1 MDPERKSELKRNFI
15 KFCIGLLLLWLCYV
29 YIQKNPAEK
38 VSIFSWFE
46 VIYQKIQIVVRNVLW
61 ENWELLKRKYSL
73 EKYYKEL
80 ISTAEDKK
88 CIDVETLNKLIHEYE
103 NLKRESVDTLVDN
116 LPYYSRSSYQYEA
129 KIEEWC
135 WEQIQ
140 F

>member
-15 KFCIGLLLLWLCYV
+15 KFCIWLVLLWFCYV
-29 YIQKNPAEK
+29 YIQRNPAER

-61 ENWELLKRKYSL
+61 ENGELLKRKYSL

-80 ISTAEDKK
+80 ISAAEDRK
-88 CIDVETLNKLIHEYE
+88 CIDVDTINKLIHEYE
-103 NLKRESVDTLVDN
+103 NLKREWLETLADN
-116 LPYYSRSSYQYEA
+116 LPYYSKSSYQYEA

-135 WEQIQ
+135 GEEIK